1 MTSKKL
7 NLGLIEESVSKYDK
21 KEKVQLTDD
30 VHVFIYPYFSPSRLS
45 NLFKQIL
52 SDQKQAEE
60 KGIDFKKINFV
71 DWIAFS
77 LIKEFADLGIP
88 NDIKNKVKW
97 FHSLVES
104 EFFPLIL
111 SSFPEESIKKL
122 NGATK
127 MLQDSLDK
135 LSNISPEE
143 INDLILNKVEEIE
156 NEQEAE

>member
-21 KEKVQLTDD
+21 KERVQLTDD

-77 LIKEFADLGIP
+77 LIKEFADLAIP
-88 NDIKNKVKW
+88 NDIKNKAKW
-97 FHSLVES
+97 FHNLVDS

-122 NGATK
+122 NEATK
-127 MLQDSLDK
+127 MLQENLDK
-135 LSNISPEE
+135 LSNISQEE

-156 NEQEAE
+156 NSAE